1 MSAGPASH
9 SAMQSP
15 RSAFAAHVV
24 PFGLFMLGL
33 ALVPAVQRLGG
44 ASEMLLLAKPAYW
57 IYPLQSLACAVALV
71 AFWKNYDFGARR
83 PVPLAV
89 GIGLGVFVLWVSPQL
104 LFGQSPR
111 LAGFD
116 PSVFAAEPTLYAATI
131 AARFLRLVLVVP
143 LVEEI
148 FWRGFLQ
155 RYLIDERFTT
165 VPFGKYTPLSFWG
178 VAVMFTLV
186 HAMEDWPAA
195 LVTGAIYGWIAIRTK
210 SLLACVVAHATT
222 NLALGLYIMATRQW
236 GFW

>member
-1 MSAGPASH
+1 
-9 SAMQSP
+9 MQSP

-24 PFGLFMLGL
+24 PFALFMLGL
-33 ALVPAVQRLGG
+33 ALVSAVQRMAGP
-44 ASEMLLLAKPAYW
+44 SETLLLAKPAYW
-57 IYPLQSLACAVALV
+57 VYPLQSLACAIAL
-71 AFWKNYDFGARR
+71 AFFWKRYEFGPRR
-83 PVPLAV
+83 PIPLAV
-89 GIGLGVFVLWVSPQL
+89 GVGIGVFVLWASPQL
-104 LFGQSPR
+104 LFGQPPR
-111 LAGFD
+111 LVGFD
-116 PSVFAAEPTLYAATI
+116 PSPFADTPALYAATI
-131 AARFLRLVLVVP
+131 AMRFLRLVLVVP

-155 RYLIDERFTT
+155 RYLVDERFTT

-186 HAMEDWPAA
+186 HAVEDWPAA

-210 SLLACVVAHATT
+210 SLLACIVAHATT